1 MDSFSLRNLQVAF
14 PCDRHQQKI
23 KDEKSLHIVNKS
35 ADKVSEIFSR
45 FFMEATMVRQQ
56 TTAKGRWLLLIVLS
70 LASIVFTGCEKGSL
84 GIKGGSITGY
94 VINSNNNQPIPDVLV
109 KGISDT
115 HVNTSTYSGGD
126 GSFVMSDL
134 TQGTWSL
141 YVEKYG
147 HALVSAESTG
157 TQTANVVAATV
168 HVANGETVTAQVIK
182 MQKTQELVKGVL
194 KGYPIDAVTGR
205 PLTNFT
211 VTQTYPYN
219 QRKSKLFETAADFR
233 DIGWSGLEGGDH
245 HYTITANNYVEHS
258 TSAGVDGAAGN
269 YISIGASAVNL
280 GTIKVE
286 PLKVSIAGTL
296 RNLPGYVL
304 EVSASERD
312 MVIWAEAA
320 GKVVATFTDTA
331 TEGAYKGSITYRL
344 SDIPVTAGSVS
355 VKCKIRGYDLQTI
368 NQAVSLASN
377 MPGGVIAGV
386 DIDFA
391 NVEPIR
397 RDLRIVV
404 ISTKPE
410 DSKPA
415 SFKPGT
421 TARVY
426 LRQGGKDIVPYVDV
440 VSVNYRAEAYFS
452 GVITGYNLNVYA
464 VNMQAGYYNVLSEP
478 FKVQEDGNSV
488 FTYNV
493 QLKE

>member
-1 MDSFSLRNLQVAF
+1 
-14 PCDRHQQKI
+14 
-23 KDEKSLHIVNKS
+23 
-35 ADKVSEIFSR
+35 
-45 FFMEATMVRQQ
+45 MVRQQ
-56 TTAKGRWLLLIVLS
+56 TTVKGRWLLLIVLS

-84 GIKGGSITGY
+84 GIQSG
-94 VINSNNNQPIPDVLV
+94 VINGFVINANTNQPIPDVLV
-109 KGISDT
+109 RGISDT
-115 HVNTSTYSGGD
+115 HENSSTYTGGD
-126 GSFVMSDL
+126 GSFTMPDL
-134 TQGTWSL
+134 TKGAWSL

-147 HALVSAESTG
+147 HNLINSEAVG
-157 TQTANVVAATV
+157 TQTENIIAATINV
-168 HVANGETVTAQVIK
+168 DNGETVTAPVIK
-182 MQKTQELVKGVL
+182 MAKTAELVKGVL

-211 VTQTYPYN
+211 VTQTYPYL

-245 HYTITANNYVEHS
+245 HYTISANNYVEYN
-258 TSAGVDGAAGN
+258 TANAAAEGQAAA
-269 YISIGASAVNL
+269 YISIGASAIDL

-304 EVSASERD
+304 DAD
-312 MVIWAEAA
+312 NKDIVIWAEAA
-320 GKVVATFTDTA
+320 GKVVATFTDSA
-331 TEGAYKGSITYRL
+331 VQDAYKGSVTYKMN
-344 SDIPVTAGSVS
+344 DIPVSAGSVA

-377 MPGGVIAGV
+377 MPGGTIAGV

-397 RDLRIVV
+397 RDLRVVV
-404 ISTKPE
+404 ISTEPKEGQTP
-410 DSKPA
+410 
-415 SFKPGT
+415 SFRPGDV
-421 TARVY
+421 ARVY

-452 GVITGYNLNVYA
+452 GVTTGYDMNVYV
-464 VNMQAGYYNVLSEP
+464 VNMTKGYFQVLSDA
-478 FKVQEDGNSV
+478 FKVQEDGNSA

-493 QLKE
+493 QLRP

>member
-1 MDSFSLRNLQVAF
+1 
-14 PCDRHQQKI
+14 
-23 KDEKSLHIVNKS
+23 
-35 ADKVSEIFSR
+35 
-45 FFMEATMVRQQ
+45 MVRQQ

-84 GIKGGSITGY
+84 GIKGGSINGY
-94 VINSNNNQPIPDVLV
+94 VINASNNQPIPDVMV
-109 KGISDT
+109 RGDSDT
-115 HVNTSTYSGGD
+115 HENAKAYTGGD

-134 TQGTWSL
+134 TKGAWGL

-147 HALVSAESTG
+147 YTLVSPDATG
-157 TQTANVVAATV
+157 TQTANIVAATV
-168 HVANGETVTAQVIK
+168 NVANGETVTAPVIK
-182 MQKTQELVKGVL
+182 MEKTAELVKGVL

-211 VTQTYPYN
+211 VTQTHPYN

-245 HYTITANNYVEHS
+245 HYTITANNYVEYS
-258 TSAGVDGAAGN
+258 TSAGEGGAEN
-269 YISIGASAVNL
+269 YISIGASAVNM

-304 EVSASERD
+304 EVSAAERD

-331 TEGAYKGSITYRL
+331 VEGAYKGSINYKL
-344 SDIPVTAGSVS
+344 DEIPVSAGSVA

-377 MPGGVIAGV
+377 MPGGTIAGI

-397 RDLRIVV
+397 RDLRVVV

-415 SFKPGT
+415 SFKPGQ

-426 LRQGGKDIVPYVDV
+426 LRQGGKDIVPYIDV
-440 VSVNYRAEAYFS
+440 VCVNYRAEAYFS

-464 VNMQAGYYNVLSEP
+464 VNMSQGYYYVLSDD
-478 FKVQEDGNSV
+478 FKVQEDGNSA